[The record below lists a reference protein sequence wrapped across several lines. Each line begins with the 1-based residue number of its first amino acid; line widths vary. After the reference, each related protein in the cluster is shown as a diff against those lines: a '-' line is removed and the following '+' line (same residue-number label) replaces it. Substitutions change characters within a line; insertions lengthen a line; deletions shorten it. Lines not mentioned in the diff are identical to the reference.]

1 MYNIYRHGYLDWK
14 IFTRLSSYIVI
25 MLISRALVAGGPV
38 MAFEGLSLCGVHRK
52 GITQSFA
59 RYGFNCVENIRRSWK
74 TLENFAST
82 SKQSLLH
89 LATASPQIF
98 SAIICYHYVKNLH
111 RTISVFFSIYPCH

>member
-1 MYNIYRHGYLDWK
+1 M
-14 IFTRLSSYIVI
+14 
-25 MLISRALVAGGPV
+25 

-82 SKQSLLH
+82 SKQSLLPFGNCKSSDFQRYYLLRKKSTQKTFGVFLH
-89 LATASPQIF
+89 LSMP
-98 SAIICYHYVKNLH
+98 LG
-111 RTISVFFSIYPCH
+111 